1 MAQKQKQSP
10 RSAVESI
17 ILTQSIFLLAFGM
30 AGFMAAST
38 VVAGF
43 RAISNA
49 NSAVA
54 IITDGAIVTES
65 ETISI
70 EQAHR
75 IIGNFEIVCTS
86 ALAIGSVVLLAS
98 LARLYIKWTKT
109 NG

>member
-1 MAQKQKQSP
+1 MAAKQKQSP

-17 ILTQSIFLLAFGM
+17 ILTQSIFLMAFGL

-43 RAISNA
+43 KAITNA

-54 IITDGAIVTES
+54 IITDGAIVTDS
-65 ETISI
+65 GNVSI
-70 EQAHR
+70 EQAER
-75 IIGNFEIVCTS
+75 IIGNFELVCTS
-86 ALAIGSVVLLAS
+86 ALAIGAIVVAAS
-98 LARLYIKWTKT
+98 LVRLFLKSRKP

>member
-1 MAQKQKQSP
+1 MAPKRNQKPK
-10 RSAVESI
+10 SAAESI
-17 ILTQSIFLLAFGM
+17 ILTQSVFLMAFGM

-43 RAISNA
+43 KAITNA

-54 IITDGAIVTES
+54 LITDGAIVTES
-65 ETISI
+65 ETVSLD
-70 EQAHR
+70 QAKR
-75 IIGNFEIVCTS
+75 IILNFELVCTS

-98 LARLYIKWTKT
+98 LVRMLIKARRN

>member
-1 MAQKQKQSP
+1 MAPKRNQKPK
-10 RSAVESI
+10 SAAESI
-17 ILTQSIFLLAFGM
+17 ILTQSVFLMAFGM

-43 RAISNA
+43 KAITNA

-65 ETISI
+65 ETVSLD
-70 EQAHR
+70 QAKR
-75 IIGNFEIVCTS
+75 IISNFELVCTS

-98 LARLYIKWTKT
+98 LVRMLIKARQA

>member
-10 RSAVESI
+10 KSAAESI
-17 ILTQSIFLLAFGM
+17 IFTQSVFLMAFGI

-43 RAISNA
+43 KAITNA

-54 IITDGAIVTES
+54 LITDGAIVTES
-65 ETISI
+65 QTVSV
-70 EQAHR
+70 EQAQR
-75 IIGNFEIVCTS
+75 IISNFELVCTS
-86 ALAIGSVVLLAS
+86 ALAIGAIIVVAS
-98 LARLYIKWTKT
+98 LVRLFFKSKKQ

>member
-1 MAQKQKQSP
+1 M
-10 RSAVESI
+10 
-17 ILTQSIFLLAFGM
+17 AFGM

-43 RAISNA
+43 KAITNA

-54 IITDGAIVTES
+54 LITDGAIVTES
-65 ETISI
+65 ETVSLD
-70 EQAHR
+70 QAKR
-75 IIGNFEIVCTS
+75 IILNFELVCTS

-98 LARLYIKWTKT
+98 LVRMLIKARRN